1 MNSFEQPYVHE
12 PITKLNSKR
21 LMILPLLVELDGGK
35 KLCITEA
42 DLEDYPGMFLNNSTD
57 KPVLKPIFASYPKVK
72 KQGGHNNLQ
81 MLVEEREDY
90 IAKTSGTRAFPWR
103 MFIVSE
109 NDKQLADCYMVY
121 RLASPCRLQD
131 VSWVKPGKVAWDWWN
146 DWNIYDVDFRAGIN
160 TETYKY
166 YIDFAAEHGIEYVIL
181 DEGWSV
187 NMAADLM
194 QVIPEIDIPELV
206 KRARACGAVIL
217 MDAAQS
223 APHMPI
229 DVQKLDVDFVAFSG
243 HKMLAP
249 MGIGVLY
256 GKQELL
262 EKMPPFLTGGEMI
275 ETVSRYDAVYAELP
289 HKFEAGTVN
298 AGGAVGL
305 AAAIDYLES
314 YGMDTL
320 HAVEQELTAYLFRGM
335 NAIPHV
341 HVLGSQR
348 EDNHTGIV
356 SFTVDQVH
364 PHDISEVLS
373 SDGMD
378 IRAGHHCAQPLHDHL
393 GIHSTARAS
402 LMFYNTKEE
411 IDRFLESVS
420 NIRRR
425 MGFGNE

>member
-1 MNSFEQPYVHE
+1 MTAWNPEKVRQDFVLLQNTDRVYFDNAATSQKPKCVIDAVQEFYEKYNANVLRGLYPLSVEATERYENARKTVQRFIHAACPEEIIFTRNATESMNLVAYSYGMANLKAGDEILVSILEHHSNILPWQMVSRATGAKLVFLECE
-12 PITKLNSKR
+12 PDGTIPKEKMDEAFSEHTKLVAVTQVSN
-21 LMILPLLVELDGGK
+21 
-35 KLCITEA
+35 
-42 DLEDYPGMFLNNSTD
+42 
-57 KPVLKPIFASYPKVK
+57 VL
-72 KQGGHNNLQ
+72 G
-81 MLVEEREDY
+81 
-90 IAKTSGTRAFPWR
+90 
-103 MFIVSE
+103 
-109 NDKQLADCYMVY
+109 C
-121 RLASPCRLQD
+121 
-131 VSWVKPGKVAWDWWN
+131 
-146 DWNIYDVDFRAGIN
+146 
-160 TETYKY
+160 
-166 YIDFAAEHGIEYVIL
+166 
-181 DEGWSV
+181 V
-187 NMAADLM
+187 N
-194 QVIPEIDIPELV
+194 DIPELV

-320 HAVEQELTAYLFRGM
+320 HAVEQELTVYLFRGM

-402 LMFYNTKEE
+402 LMFYNTREE

>member
-1 MNSFEQPYVHE
+1 MTAWNPENVRQDFVLLQNTDRVYFDNAATSQKPKCVIDAVQEFYEKYNANVLRGLYPLSVEATKRYENARKTVQRFIHAACPEEIIFTRNATESMNLVAYSYGMANLKAGDEILVSILEHHSNILPWQMVSRATGAKLVFLECE
-12 PITKLNSKR
+12 PDGTIPKEKMDEAFSEHTKLVAVTQVSN
-21 LMILPLLVELDGGK
+21 
-35 KLCITEA
+35 
-42 DLEDYPGMFLNNSTD
+42 
-57 KPVLKPIFASYPKVK
+57 VL
-72 KQGGHNNLQ
+72 G
-81 MLVEEREDY
+81 
-90 IAKTSGTRAFPWR
+90 
-103 MFIVSE
+103 
-109 NDKQLADCYMVY
+109 C
-121 RLASPCRLQD
+121 
-131 VSWVKPGKVAWDWWN
+131 
-146 DWNIYDVDFRAGIN
+146 
-160 TETYKY
+160 
-166 YIDFAAEHGIEYVIL
+166 
-181 DEGWSV
+181 V
-187 NMAADLM
+187 N
-194 QVIPEIDIPELV
+194 DIPELV

>member
-1 MNSFEQPYVHE
+1 MTAWNPENVRQDFVLLQNTDRVYFDNAATSQKPKCVIDAVQEFYEKYNANVLRGLYPLSVEATERYENARKTVQRFIHAACPEEIIFTRNATESMNLVAYSYGMANLKAGDEILVSILEHHSNILPWQMVSRATGAKLVFLECE
-12 PITKLNSKR
+12 PDGTIPKEKMDEAFSEHTKLVAVTQVSN
-21 LMILPLLVELDGGK
+21 
-35 KLCITEA
+35 
-42 DLEDYPGMFLNNSTD
+42 
-57 KPVLKPIFASYPKVK
+57 VL
-72 KQGGHNNLQ
+72 G
-81 MLVEEREDY
+81 
-90 IAKTSGTRAFPWR
+90 
-103 MFIVSE
+103 
-109 NDKQLADCYMVY
+109 C
-121 RLASPCRLQD
+121 
-131 VSWVKPGKVAWDWWN
+131 
-146 DWNIYDVDFRAGIN
+146 
-160 TETYKY
+160 
-166 YIDFAAEHGIEYVIL
+166 
-181 DEGWSV
+181 V
-187 NMAADLM
+187 N
-194 QVIPEIDIPELV
+194 DIPELV

-364 PHDISEVLS
+364 SHDISEVLS

>member
-1 MNSFEQPYVHE
+1 MTAWNPENVRQDFVLLQNTDRVYFDNAATSQKPKCVIDAVQEFYEKYNANVLRGLYPLSVEATERYENARKTVQRFIHAACPEEIIFTRNATESMNLVAYSYGMTNLKAGDEILVSILEHHS
-12 PITKLNSKR
+12 N
-21 LMILPLLVELDGGK
+21 ILPWQMVSRATGAKLVFLECEPDGTIPK
-35 KLCITEA
+35 KKMDEA
-42 DLEDYPGMFLNNSTD
+42 FSEHTRLVAVTQVSN
-57 KPVLKPIFASYPKVK
+57 VL
-72 KQGGHNNLQ
+72 G
-81 MLVEEREDY
+81 
-90 IAKTSGTRAFPWR
+90 
-103 MFIVSE
+103 
-109 NDKQLADCYMVY
+109 C
-121 RLASPCRLQD
+121 
-131 VSWVKPGKVAWDWWN
+131 
-146 DWNIYDVDFRAGIN
+146 
-160 TETYKY
+160 
-166 YIDFAAEHGIEYVIL
+166 
-181 DEGWSV
+181 V
-187 NMAADLM
+187 N
-194 QVIPEIDIPELV
+194 DIPELV

>member
-1 MNSFEQPYVHE
+1 MTAWNPENVRQDFVLLQNTDRVYFDNAATSQKPKCVIDAVQEFYEKYNANVLRGLYPLSVEATERYENARKTVQRFIHAACPEEIIFTRNATESMNLVAYSYGMANLKAGDEILVSILEHHSNILPWQMVSRATGAKLVFLECE
-12 PITKLNSKR
+12 PDGTIPKEKMDEAFSEHTKLVAVTQVSN
-21 LMILPLLVELDGGK
+21 
-35 KLCITEA
+35 
-42 DLEDYPGMFLNNSTD
+42 
-57 KPVLKPIFASYPKVK
+57 VL
-72 KQGGHNNLQ
+72 G
-81 MLVEEREDY
+81 
-90 IAKTSGTRAFPWR
+90 
-103 MFIVSE
+103 
-109 NDKQLADCYMVY
+109 C
-121 RLASPCRLQD
+121 
-131 VSWVKPGKVAWDWWN
+131 
-146 DWNIYDVDFRAGIN
+146 
-160 TETYKY
+160 
-166 YIDFAAEHGIEYVIL
+166 
-181 DEGWSV
+181 V
-187 NMAADLM
+187 N
-194 QVIPEIDIPELV
+194 DIPELV

-217 MDAAQS
+217 MDTAQS

>member
-1 MNSFEQPYVHE
+1 MRQDFVLLQNTDRVYFDNAATSQKPKCVIDAVQEFYEKYNANVLRGLYPLSVEATERYENARKTVQRFIHAACPEEIIFTRNATESMNLVAYSYGMTNLKAGDEILVSILEHHS
-12 PITKLNSKR
+12 N
-21 LMILPLLVELDGGK
+21 ILPWQMVSRATGAKLVFLECEPDGTIPK
-35 KLCITEA
+35 EKMDEA
-42 DLEDYPGMFLNNSTD
+42 FSEHTRLVAVTQVSN
-57 KPVLKPIFASYPKVK
+57 VL
-72 KQGGHNNLQ
+72 G
-81 MLVEEREDY
+81 
-90 IAKTSGTRAFPWR
+90 
-103 MFIVSE
+103 
-109 NDKQLADCYMVY
+109 C
-121 RLASPCRLQD
+121 
-131 VSWVKPGKVAWDWWN
+131 
-146 DWNIYDVDFRAGIN
+146 
-160 TETYKY
+160 
-166 YIDFAAEHGIEYVIL
+166 
-181 DEGWSV
+181 V
-187 NMAADLM
+187 N
-194 QVIPEIDIPELV
+194 DIPELV
-206 KRARACGAVIL
+206 KRARACGAEIL

>member
-1 MNSFEQPYVHE
+1 MTAWNPENVRQDFVLLQNTDRVYFDNAATSQKPKCVIDAVQEFYEKYNANVLRGLYPLSVEATERYENARKAVQRFIHAACPEEIIFTRNATESMNLVAYSYGMTNLKAGDEILVSILEHHS
-12 PITKLNSKR
+12 N
-21 LMILPLLVELDGGK
+21 ILPWQMVSRATGAKLVFLECEPDGTILK
-35 KLCITEA
+35 EKMDEA
-42 DLEDYPGMFLNNSTD
+42 FSEHTRLVAVTQVSN
-57 KPVLKPIFASYPKVK
+57 VL
-72 KQGGHNNLQ
+72 G
-81 MLVEEREDY
+81 
-90 IAKTSGTRAFPWR
+90 
-103 MFIVSE
+103 
-109 NDKQLADCYMVY
+109 C
-121 RLASPCRLQD
+121 
-131 VSWVKPGKVAWDWWN
+131 
-146 DWNIYDVDFRAGIN
+146 
-160 TETYKY
+160 
-166 YIDFAAEHGIEYVIL
+166 
-181 DEGWSV
+181 V
-187 NMAADLM
+187 N
-194 QVIPEIDIPELV
+194 DIPELV

>member
-1 MNSFEQPYVHE
+1 MTAWNPENVRQDFVLLQNTDRVYFDNAATSQKPKCVIDAVQEFYEKYNANVLRGLYPLSVEATERYENARKTVQRFIHAACPEEIIFTRNATESMNLVAYSYGMTNLKAGDEILVSILEHHS
-12 PITKLNSKR
+12 N
-21 LMILPLLVELDGGK
+21 ILPWQMVSRATGAKLVFLECEPDGTIPK
-35 KLCITEA
+35 EKMDESFSEHTRLVAVTQVS
-42 DLEDYPGMFLNNSTD
+42 N
-57 KPVLKPIFASYPKVK
+57 VL
-72 KQGGHNNLQ
+72 G
-81 MLVEEREDY
+81 
-90 IAKTSGTRAFPWR
+90 
-103 MFIVSE
+103 
-109 NDKQLADCYMVY
+109 C
-121 RLASPCRLQD
+121 
-131 VSWVKPGKVAWDWWN
+131 
-146 DWNIYDVDFRAGIN
+146 
-160 TETYKY
+160 
-166 YIDFAAEHGIEYVIL
+166 
-181 DEGWSV
+181 V
-187 NMAADLM
+187 N
-194 QVIPEIDIPELV
+194 DIPELV
-206 KRARACGAVIL
+206 KRARACGAEIL

>member
-1 MNSFEQPYVHE
+1 MTAWNPEKVRQDFVLLQNTDRVYFDNAATSQKPKCVIDAVQEFYEKYNANVLRGLYPLSVEATERYENARKTVQRFIHAACPEEIIFTRNATESMNLVAYSYGMANLKAGDEILVSILEHHSNILPWQMVSRATGAKLVFLECE
-12 PITKLNSKR
+12 PDGTIPKEKMDEAFSEHTKLVAVTQVSNV
-21 LMILPLLVELDGGK
+21 LGCVNDIL
-35 KLCITEA
+35 
-42 DLEDYPGMFLNNSTD
+42 
-57 KPVLKPIFASYPKVK
+57 
-72 KQGGHNNLQ
+72 
-81 MLVEEREDY
+81 
-90 IAKTSGTRAFPWR
+90 
-103 MFIVSE
+103 
-109 NDKQLADCYMVY
+109 
-121 RLASPCRLQD
+121 
-131 VSWVKPGKVAWDWWN
+131 
-146 DWNIYDVDFRAGIN
+146 
-160 TETYKY
+160 
-166 YIDFAAEHGIEYVIL
+166 
-181 DEGWSV
+181 
-187 NMAADLM
+187 
-194 QVIPEIDIPELV
+194 ELV

>member
-1 MNSFEQPYVHE
+1 MTAWNPEKVRQDFVLLQNTDRVYFENEATSQKPKCVIDAVQEFYEKYNANVLRGLYPLSVEATERYENARKTVQRFIHAACPEEIIFTRNATESMNLVAYSYGMANLKAGDEILVSILEHHSNILPWQMVSRATGAKLVFLECE
-12 PITKLNSKR
+12 PDGTIPKEKMDEAFSEHTKLVAVTQVSN
-21 LMILPLLVELDGGK
+21 
-35 KLCITEA
+35 
-42 DLEDYPGMFLNNSTD
+42 
-57 KPVLKPIFASYPKVK
+57 VL
-72 KQGGHNNLQ
+72 G
-81 MLVEEREDY
+81 
-90 IAKTSGTRAFPWR
+90 
-103 MFIVSE
+103 
-109 NDKQLADCYMVY
+109 C
-121 RLASPCRLQD
+121 
-131 VSWVKPGKVAWDWWN
+131 
-146 DWNIYDVDFRAGIN
+146 
-160 TETYKY
+160 
-166 YIDFAAEHGIEYVIL
+166 
-181 DEGWSV
+181 V
-187 NMAADLM
+187 N
-194 QVIPEIDIPELV
+194 DIPELV

>member
-1 MNSFEQPYVHE
+1 MTAWNPENVRQDFVLLQNTDRVYFDNAATSQKPKCVIDAVQEFYEKYNANVLRGLYPLSVEATERYENARKTVQWFIHAACPEEIIFTRNATESMNLVAYSYGMANLKAGDEILVSILEHHSNILPWQMVSRATGAKLVFLECE
-12 PITKLNSKR
+12 PDGTIPKEKMDEAFSEHTKLVAVTQVSN
-21 LMILPLLVELDGGK
+21 
-35 KLCITEA
+35 
-42 DLEDYPGMFLNNSTD
+42 
-57 KPVLKPIFASYPKVK
+57 VL
-72 KQGGHNNLQ
+72 G
-81 MLVEEREDY
+81 
-90 IAKTSGTRAFPWR
+90 
-103 MFIVSE
+103 
-109 NDKQLADCYMVY
+109 C
-121 RLASPCRLQD
+121 
-131 VSWVKPGKVAWDWWN
+131 
-146 DWNIYDVDFRAGIN
+146 
-160 TETYKY
+160 
-166 YIDFAAEHGIEYVIL
+166 
-181 DEGWSV
+181 V
-187 NMAADLM
+187 N
-194 QVIPEIDIPELV
+194 DIPELV

>member
-1 MNSFEQPYVHE
+1 MTAWNPENVRQDFVLLQNTDRVYFDNAATSQKPKCVIDAVQEFYEKYNANVLRGLYPLSVEATERYENARKTVQRFIHAACPEEIIFTRNATESMNLVAYSYGMANLKAGDEILVSILEHHSNILPWQMVSRATGAKLVFLECE
-12 PITKLNSKR
+12 PDGTIPKEKMDEAFSEHTKLVAVTQVSN
-21 LMILPLLVELDGGK
+21 
-35 KLCITEA
+35 
-42 DLEDYPGMFLNNSTD
+42 
-57 KPVLKPIFASYPKVK
+57 VL
-72 KQGGHNNLQ
+72 G
-81 MLVEEREDY
+81 
-90 IAKTSGTRAFPWR
+90 
-103 MFIVSE
+103 
-109 NDKQLADCYMVY
+109 C
-121 RLASPCRLQD
+121 
-131 VSWVKPGKVAWDWWN
+131 
-146 DWNIYDVDFRAGIN
+146 
-160 TETYKY
+160 
-166 YIDFAAEHGIEYVIL
+166 
-181 DEGWSV
+181 V
-187 NMAADLM
+187 N
-194 QVIPEIDIPELV
+194 DIPELV

-262 EKMPPFLTGGEMI
+262 EKMPPFLTGGDMI
-275 ETVSRYDAVYAELP
+275 ETVSRYDAVYAELT

>member
-1 MNSFEQPYVHE
+1 MTAWNPENVRQDFVLLQNTDRVYFDNAATSQKPKCVIDAVQEFYEKYNANVLRGLYPLSVEATERYENARKTVQRFIHAACPEEIIFTRNATESMNLVAYSYGMANLKAGDEILVSILEHHSNILPWQRVSRATGAKLVFLECE
-12 PITKLNSKR
+12 PDGTIPKEKMDEAFSEHTKLVAVTQVSN
-21 LMILPLLVELDGGK
+21 
-35 KLCITEA
+35 
-42 DLEDYPGMFLNNSTD
+42 
-57 KPVLKPIFASYPKVK
+57 VL
-72 KQGGHNNLQ
+72 G
-81 MLVEEREDY
+81 
-90 IAKTSGTRAFPWR
+90 
-103 MFIVSE
+103 
-109 NDKQLADCYMVY
+109 C
-121 RLASPCRLQD
+121 
-131 VSWVKPGKVAWDWWN
+131 
-146 DWNIYDVDFRAGIN
+146 
-160 TETYKY
+160 
-166 YIDFAAEHGIEYVIL
+166 
-181 DEGWSV
+181 V
-187 NMAADLM
+187 N
-194 QVIPEIDIPELV
+194 DIPELV

>member
-1 MNSFEQPYVHE
+1 MTAWNPENVRQDFVLLQNTDRVYFDNAATSQKPKCVIDAVQEFYEKYNANVLRGLYPLSVEATERYENARKTVQRFIHAACPEEIIFTRNATESMNLVAYSYGMANLKAGDEILVSILEHHS
-12 PITKLNSKR
+12 N
-21 LMILPLLVELDGGK
+21 ILPWQMVSRATGAKLVFLECEPDGTIPK
-35 KLCITEA
+35 EKMDEA
-42 DLEDYPGMFLNNSTD
+42 FSEHTRLVAVTQVSN
-57 KPVLKPIFASYPKVK
+57 VL
-72 KQGGHNNLQ
+72 G
-81 MLVEEREDY
+81 
-90 IAKTSGTRAFPWR
+90 
-103 MFIVSE
+103 
-109 NDKQLADCYMVY
+109 C
-121 RLASPCRLQD
+121 
-131 VSWVKPGKVAWDWWN
+131 
-146 DWNIYDVDFRAGIN
+146 
-160 TETYKY
+160 
-166 YIDFAAEHGIEYVIL
+166 
-181 DEGWSV
+181 V
-187 NMAADLM
+187 N
-194 QVIPEIDIPELV
+194 DIPELV

-364 PHDISEVLS
+364 THDISEVLS

-402 LMFYNTKEE
+402 LMFYNTREE

>member
-1 MNSFEQPYVHE
+1 MTAWNPENVRQDFVLLQNTDRVYFDNAATSQKPKCVIDAVQEFYEKYNANVLRGLYPLSVEATERYENARKTVQRFIHAACPEEIIFTRNATESMNLVAYSYGMTNLKAGDEILVSILEHHS
-12 PITKLNSKR
+12 N
-21 LMILPLLVELDGGK
+21 ILPWQMVSRATGAKLVFLECEPDGTIPK
-35 KLCITEA
+35 EKMDEA
-42 DLEDYPGMFLNNSTD
+42 FSEHTRLVAVTQVSN
-57 KPVLKPIFASYPKVK
+57 VL
-72 KQGGHNNLQ
+72 G
-81 MLVEEREDY
+81 
-90 IAKTSGTRAFPWR
+90 
-103 MFIVSE
+103 
-109 NDKQLADCYMVY
+109 C
-121 RLASPCRLQD
+121 
-131 VSWVKPGKVAWDWWN
+131 
-146 DWNIYDVDFRAGIN
+146 
-160 TETYKY
+160 
-166 YIDFAAEHGIEYVIL
+166 
-181 DEGWSV
+181 V
-187 NMAADLM
+187 N
-194 QVIPEIDIPELV
+194 DIPELV
-206 KRARACGAVIL
+206 KRARACGAEIL

-229 DVQKLDVDFVAFSG
+229 DVQNLDVDFVAFSG

-356 SFTVDQVH
+356 SFTIDQVH

>member
-1 MNSFEQPYVHE
+1 MTAWNPENVRQDFVLLQNTDRVYFDNAATSQKPKCVIDAVQEFYEKYNANVLRGLYPLSVEATERYENARKTVQRFIHAACPEEIIFTRNATESMNLVAYSYGMANLKAGDEILVSILEHHSNILPWQMVSRATGAKLVFLECE
-12 PITKLNSKR
+12 PDGTIPKEKMDEAFSEHTKLVAVTQVSN
-21 LMILPLLVELDGGK
+21 
-35 KLCITEA
+35 
-42 DLEDYPGMFLNNSTD
+42 
-57 KPVLKPIFASYPKVK
+57 VL
-72 KQGGHNNLQ
+72 G
-81 MLVEEREDY
+81 
-90 IAKTSGTRAFPWR
+90 
-103 MFIVSE
+103 
-109 NDKQLADCYMVY
+109 C
-121 RLASPCRLQD
+121 
-131 VSWVKPGKVAWDWWN
+131 
-146 DWNIYDVDFRAGIN
+146 
-160 TETYKY
+160 
-166 YIDFAAEHGIEYVIL
+166 
-181 DEGWSV
+181 V
-187 NMAADLM
+187 N
-194 QVIPEIDIPELV
+194 DIPELV

-373 SDGMD
+373 NDGMD

>member
-1 MNSFEQPYVHE
+1 MTAWNPENVRQDFVLLQNTDRVYFDNAATSQKPKCVIDAVQEFYEKYNANVLRGLYPLSVEATERYENARKTVQRFIHAACPEEIIFTRNATESMNLVAYSYGMANLKAGDEILVSILEHHSNILPWQMVSRATGAKLVFLECE
-12 PITKLNSKR
+12 PDGTIPKEKMDEAFSEHTKLVAVTQVSN
-21 LMILPLLVELDGGK
+21 
-35 KLCITEA
+35 
-42 DLEDYPGMFLNNSTD
+42 
-57 KPVLKPIFASYPKVK
+57 VL
-72 KQGGHNNLQ
+72 G
-81 MLVEEREDY
+81 
-90 IAKTSGTRAFPWR
+90 
-103 MFIVSE
+103 
-109 NDKQLADCYMVY
+109 C
-121 RLASPCRLQD
+121 
-131 VSWVKPGKVAWDWWN
+131 
-146 DWNIYDVDFRAGIN
+146 
-160 TETYKY
+160 
-166 YIDFAAEHGIEYVIL
+166 
-181 DEGWSV
+181 V
-187 NMAADLM
+187 N
-194 QVIPEIDIPELV
+194 DIPELV

-335 NAIPHV
+335 NAIPYV

>member
-1 MNSFEQPYVHE
+1 MTAWNPENVRQDFVLLQNTDRVYFDNAATSQKPKCVIDAVQEFYEKYNANVLRGLYPLSVEATERYENARKTVQRFIHAACPEEIIFTRNATESMNLVAYSYGMANLKAGDEILVSILEHHSNILPWQMVSRATGAKLVFLECE
-12 PITKLNSKR
+12 PDGTIPKEKMDKAFSEHTKLVAVTQVSN
-21 LMILPLLVELDGGK
+21 
-35 KLCITEA
+35 
-42 DLEDYPGMFLNNSTD
+42 
-57 KPVLKPIFASYPKVK
+57 VL
-72 KQGGHNNLQ
+72 G
-81 MLVEEREDY
+81 
-90 IAKTSGTRAFPWR
+90 
-103 MFIVSE
+103 
-109 NDKQLADCYMVY
+109 C
-121 RLASPCRLQD
+121 
-131 VSWVKPGKVAWDWWN
+131 
-146 DWNIYDVDFRAGIN
+146 
-160 TETYKY
+160 
-166 YIDFAAEHGIEYVIL
+166 
-181 DEGWSV
+181 V
-187 NMAADLM
+187 N
-194 QVIPEIDIPELV
+194 DIPELV

-373 SDGMD
+373 SDSMD

>member
-1 MNSFEQPYVHE
+1 MTAWNPENVRQDFVLLQNTDRVYFDNAATSQKPKCVIDAVQEFYEKYNANVLRGLYPLSVEATERYENARKTVQRFIHAACPEEIIFTRNATESMNLVAYSYGMANLKAGDEILVSILEHHS
-12 PITKLNSKR
+12 N
-21 LMILPLLVELDGGK
+21 ILPWQMVSRATGAKLVFLECEPDGTIPK
-35 KLCITEA
+35 EKMDEA
-42 DLEDYPGMFLNNSTD
+42 FSEHTRLVAVTQVSN
-57 KPVLKPIFASYPKVK
+57 VL
-72 KQGGHNNLQ
+72 G
-81 MLVEEREDY
+81 
-90 IAKTSGTRAFPWR
+90 
-103 MFIVSE
+103 
-109 NDKQLADCYMVY
+109 C
-121 RLASPCRLQD
+121 
-131 VSWVKPGKVAWDWWN
+131 
-146 DWNIYDVDFRAGIN
+146 
-160 TETYKY
+160 
-166 YIDFAAEHGIEYVIL
+166 
-181 DEGWSV
+181 V
-187 NMAADLM
+187 N
-194 QVIPEIDIPELV
+194 DIPELV

-275 ETVSRYDAVYAELP
+275 ETVSRY
-289 HKFEAGTVN
+289 KFEAGTVN

>member
-1 MNSFEQPYVHE
+1 MTAWNPENVRQDFVLLQNTDRVYFDNAATSQKPKCVIDAVQEFYEKYNANVLRGLYPLSVEATERYENARKTVQRFIHAACPEEIIFTRNATESMNLVAYSYGMANLKAGDEILVSILEHHSNILPWQMVSRATGAKLIFLECE
-12 PITKLNSKR
+12 PDGTIPKEKMDEAFSEHTKLVAVTQVSN
-21 LMILPLLVELDGGK
+21 
-35 KLCITEA
+35 
-42 DLEDYPGMFLNNSTD
+42 
-57 KPVLKPIFASYPKVK
+57 VL
-72 KQGGHNNLQ
+72 G
-81 MLVEEREDY
+81 
-90 IAKTSGTRAFPWR
+90 
-103 MFIVSE
+103 
-109 NDKQLADCYMVY
+109 C
-121 RLASPCRLQD
+121 
-131 VSWVKPGKVAWDWWN
+131 
-146 DWNIYDVDFRAGIN
+146 
-160 TETYKY
+160 
-166 YIDFAAEHGIEYVIL
+166 
-181 DEGWSV
+181 V
-187 NMAADLM
+187 N
-194 QVIPEIDIPELV
+194 DIPELV

-262 EKMPPFLTGGEMI
+262 EKMPPVLTGGEMI

>member
-1 MNSFEQPYVHE
+1 MTAWNPENVRQDFVLLQNTDRVYFDNAATSQKPKCVIDAVQEFYEKYNANVLRGLYPLSVEATERYENARKTVQRFIHAACPEEIIFTRNATESMNLVAYSYGMANLKAGDEILVSILEHHSNILPWQMVSRATGAKLVFLECE
-12 PITKLNSKR
+12 PDGTIPKEKMDEAFSEHTKLVAVTQVSN
-21 LMILPLLVELDGGK
+21 
-35 KLCITEA
+35 
-42 DLEDYPGMFLNNSTD
+42 
-57 KPVLKPIFASYPKVK
+57 VL
-72 KQGGHNNLQ
+72 G
-81 MLVEEREDY
+81 
-90 IAKTSGTRAFPWR
+90 
-103 MFIVSE
+103 
-109 NDKQLADCYMVY
+109 C
-121 RLASPCRLQD
+121 
-131 VSWVKPGKVAWDWWN
+131 
-146 DWNIYDVDFRAGIN
+146 
-160 TETYKY
+160 
-166 YIDFAAEHGIEYVIL
+166 
-181 DEGWSV
+181 V
-187 NMAADLM
+187 N
-194 QVIPEIDIPELV
+194 DIPELV

-320 HAVEQELTAYLFRGM
+320 QAVEQELTAYLFRGM

>member
-1 MNSFEQPYVHE
+1 MTAWNPEKVRQDFVLLRNTDRVYFDNAATSQKPQCVLDAVEEFYQKYNANVLRGLYPLSVEATERYEADRRTVQRFIHAACPEEIIFTRNATESMNLVAYSYGMANLKAGDEILVSIMEHHSNILPWQMVSRATGAKLVFLECE
-12 PITKLNSKR
+12 PDGTITKEKMDAAFSEHTRMVAVTQVSN
-21 LMILPLLVELDGGK
+21 
-35 KLCITEA
+35 
-42 DLEDYPGMFLNNSTD
+42 
-57 KPVLKPIFASYPKVK
+57 VL
-72 KQGGHNNLQ
+72 G
-81 MLVEEREDY
+81 
-90 IAKTSGTRAFPWR
+90 
-103 MFIVSE
+103 
-109 NDKQLADCYMVY
+109 C
-121 RLASPCRLQD
+121 
-131 VSWVKPGKVAWDWWN
+131 
-146 DWNIYDVDFRAGIN
+146 
-160 TETYKY
+160 
-166 YIDFAAEHGIEYVIL
+166 
-181 DEGWSV
+181 V
-187 NMAADLM
+187 N
-194 QVIPEIDIPELV
+194 DIPELV
-206 KRARACGAVIL
+206 KRARACGAAIL

-314 YGMDTL
+314 YGMDKL

-335 NAIPHV
+335 KAIPHI
-341 HVLGSQR
+341 HVLGSDR

-356 SFTVDQVH
+356 SFAVDQVH

-393 GIHSTARAS
+393 GVHSTARAS

>member
-1 MNSFEQPYVHE
+1 MTAWNPENVRQDFVLLQNTDRVYFDNAATSQKPKCVIDAVQEFYEKYNANVLRGLYPLSVEATERYENARKTVQRFIHAACPEEIIFTRNATESMNLVAYSYGMANLKAGDEILVSILEHHSNILPWQMVSRATGAKLVFLECE
-12 PITKLNSKR
+12 PDGTIPKEKMDEAFSEHTKLVAVTQVSN
-21 LMILPLLVELDGGK
+21 
-35 KLCITEA
+35 
-42 DLEDYPGMFLNNSTD
+42 
-57 KPVLKPIFASYPKVK
+57 VL
-72 KQGGHNNLQ
+72 G
-81 MLVEEREDY
+81 
-90 IAKTSGTRAFPWR
+90 
-103 MFIVSE
+103 
-109 NDKQLADCYMVY
+109 C
-121 RLASPCRLQD
+121 
-131 VSWVKPGKVAWDWWN
+131 
-146 DWNIYDVDFRAGIN
+146 
-160 TETYKY
+160 
-166 YIDFAAEHGIEYVIL
+166 
-181 DEGWSV
+181 V
-187 NMAADLM
+187 N
-194 QVIPEIDIPELV
+194 DIPELV

-305 AAAIDYLES
+305 AAAIDYLDS

>member
-1 MNSFEQPYVHE
+1 MTAWNPENVRQDFVLLQNTDRVYFDNAATSQKPKCVIDAVQEFYEKYNANVLRGLYPLSVEATERYENARKTVQRFIHAACPEEIIFTRNATESMNLVAYSYGMANLKAGDEILVSILEHHSNILPWQMVSRVTGAKLVFLECE
-12 PITKLNSKR
+12 PDGTIPKEKMDEAFSEHTKLVAVTQVSN
-21 LMILPLLVELDGGK
+21 
-35 KLCITEA
+35 
-42 DLEDYPGMFLNNSTD
+42 
-57 KPVLKPIFASYPKVK
+57 VL
-72 KQGGHNNLQ
+72 G
-81 MLVEEREDY
+81 
-90 IAKTSGTRAFPWR
+90 
-103 MFIVSE
+103 
-109 NDKQLADCYMVY
+109 C
-121 RLASPCRLQD
+121 
-131 VSWVKPGKVAWDWWN
+131 
-146 DWNIYDVDFRAGIN
+146 
-160 TETYKY
+160 
-166 YIDFAAEHGIEYVIL
+166 
-181 DEGWSV
+181 V
-187 NMAADLM
+187 N
-194 QVIPEIDIPELV
+194 DIPELV

>member
-1 MNSFEQPYVHE
+1 MTAWNLENVRQDFVLLQNTDRVYFDNAATSQKPKCVIDAVQEFYEKYNANVLRGLYPLSVEATERYENARKTVQRFIHAACPEEIIFTRNATESMNLVAYSYGMANLKAGDEILVSILEHHSNILPWQMVSRATGAKLVFLECE
-12 PITKLNSKR
+12 PDGTIPKEKMDEAFSEHTKLVAVTQVSN
-21 LMILPLLVELDGGK
+21 
-35 KLCITEA
+35 
-42 DLEDYPGMFLNNSTD
+42 
-57 KPVLKPIFASYPKVK
+57 VL
-72 KQGGHNNLQ
+72 G
-81 MLVEEREDY
+81 
-90 IAKTSGTRAFPWR
+90 
-103 MFIVSE
+103 
-109 NDKQLADCYMVY
+109 C
-121 RLASPCRLQD
+121 
-131 VSWVKPGKVAWDWWN
+131 
-146 DWNIYDVDFRAGIN
+146 
-160 TETYKY
+160 
-166 YIDFAAEHGIEYVIL
+166 
-181 DEGWSV
+181 V
-187 NMAADLM
+187 N
-194 QVIPEIDIPELV
+194 DIPELV

>member
-1 MNSFEQPYVHE
+1 MTAWNPEKVRQDFVLLQNTDRVYFDNAATSQKPKCVIDAVQEFYEKYNANVLRGLYPLSVEATERYENARKTVQRFIHAACPEEIIFTRNATESMNLVAYSYGMANLKAGDEILVSILEHHSNILPWQMVSRATGAKLVFLECE
-12 PITKLNSKR
+12 PDGTIPKEKMDEAFSEHTKLVAVTQVSN
-21 LMILPLLVELDGGK
+21 
-35 KLCITEA
+35 
-42 DLEDYPGMFLNNSTD
+42 
-57 KPVLKPIFASYPKVK
+57 VL
-72 KQGGHNNLQ
+72 GC
-81 MLVEEREDY
+81 
-90 IAKTSGTRAFPWR
+90 
-103 MFIVSE
+103 VS
-109 NDKQLADCYMVY
+109 
-121 RLASPCRLQD
+121 
-131 VSWVKPGKVAWDWWN
+131 
-146 DWNIYDVDFRAGIN
+146 
-160 TETYKY
+160 
-166 YIDFAAEHGIEYVIL
+166 
-181 DEGWSV
+181 
-187 NMAADLM
+187 
-194 QVIPEIDIPELV
+194 DIPELV

>member
-1 MNSFEQPYVHE
+1 MTAWNPENVRQDFVLLQNTDRVYFDNAATSQKPKCVIDAVQEFYEKYNANVLRGLYPLSVEATERYENARKTVQRFIHAACPEEIIFTRNATESMNLVAYSYGMANLKAGDEILVSILEHHSNILPWQMVSRATGAKLVFLECE
-12 PITKLNSKR
+12 PDGTIPKEKMDEAFSEHTKLVAVTQVSN
-21 LMILPLLVELDGGK
+21 
-35 KLCITEA
+35 
-42 DLEDYPGMFLNNSTD
+42 
-57 KPVLKPIFASYPKVK
+57 VL
-72 KQGGHNNLQ
+72 G
-81 MLVEEREDY
+81 
-90 IAKTSGTRAFPWR
+90 
-103 MFIVSE
+103 
-109 NDKQLADCYMVY
+109 C
-121 RLASPCRLQD
+121 
-131 VSWVKPGKVAWDWWN
+131 
-146 DWNIYDVDFRAGIN
+146 
-160 TETYKY
+160 
-166 YIDFAAEHGIEYVIL
+166 
-181 DEGWSV
+181 V
-187 NMAADLM
+187 N
-194 QVIPEIDIPELV
+194 DIPELV

-262 EKMPPFLTGGEMI
+262 EKMPPFHTGGEMI

>member
-1 MNSFEQPYVHE
+1 MIDAVQEFYEKYNANVLRGLYPLSVEATERYENARKTVQRFIHAACPEEIIFTRNATESMNLVAYSYGMANLKAGDEILISILEHHSNILPWQMVSRATGAKLVFLECE
-12 PITKLNSKR
+12 PDGTIPKEKMDEAFSEHTKLVAVTQVSN
-21 LMILPLLVELDGGK
+21 
-35 KLCITEA
+35 
-42 DLEDYPGMFLNNSTD
+42 
-57 KPVLKPIFASYPKVK
+57 VL
-72 KQGGHNNLQ
+72 G
-81 MLVEEREDY
+81 
-90 IAKTSGTRAFPWR
+90 
-103 MFIVSE
+103 
-109 NDKQLADCYMVY
+109 C
-121 RLASPCRLQD
+121 
-131 VSWVKPGKVAWDWWN
+131 
-146 DWNIYDVDFRAGIN
+146 
-160 TETYKY
+160 
-166 YIDFAAEHGIEYVIL
+166 
-181 DEGWSV
+181 V
-187 NMAADLM
+187 N
-194 QVIPEIDIPELV
+194 DIPELV

>member
-1 MNSFEQPYVHE
+1 MTAWNPEKVRQDFVLLQNTDRVYFDNAATSQKPKCVIDAVQEFYEKYNANVLRGLYPLSVEATERYENARETVQRFIHAACPEEIIFTRNATESMNLVAYSYGMANLKAGDEILVSILEHHSNILPWQMVSRATGAKLVFLECE
-12 PITKLNSKR
+12 PDGTIPKEKMDEAFSEHTKLVAVTQVSN
-21 LMILPLLVELDGGK
+21 
-35 KLCITEA
+35 
-42 DLEDYPGMFLNNSTD
+42 
-57 KPVLKPIFASYPKVK
+57 VL
-72 KQGGHNNLQ
+72 G
-81 MLVEEREDY
+81 
-90 IAKTSGTRAFPWR
+90 
-103 MFIVSE
+103 
-109 NDKQLADCYMVY
+109 C
-121 RLASPCRLQD
+121 
-131 VSWVKPGKVAWDWWN
+131 
-146 DWNIYDVDFRAGIN
+146 
-160 TETYKY
+160 
-166 YIDFAAEHGIEYVIL
+166 
-181 DEGWSV
+181 V
-187 NMAADLM
+187 N
-194 QVIPEIDIPELV
+194 DIPELV

>member
-1 MNSFEQPYVHE
+1 MTAWNPENVRQDFVLLQNTDRVYFDNAATSQKPKCVIDAVQEFYEKYNANVLRGLYPLSVEATERYENARKTVQRFIHAACPEEIIFTRNATESMNLVAYSYGMTNLKAGDEILVSILEHHS
-12 PITKLNSKR
+12 N
-21 LMILPLLVELDGGK
+21 ILPWQMVSRATGAKLVFLECEPDGTIPK
-35 KLCITEA
+35 EKMDEA
-42 DLEDYPGMFLNNSTD
+42 FSEHTRLVAVTQVSN
-57 KPVLKPIFASYPKVK
+57 VL
-72 KQGGHNNLQ
+72 G
-81 MLVEEREDY
+81 
-90 IAKTSGTRAFPWR
+90 
-103 MFIVSE
+103 
-109 NDKQLADCYMVY
+109 C
-121 RLASPCRLQD
+121 
-131 VSWVKPGKVAWDWWN
+131 
-146 DWNIYDVDFRAGIN
+146 
-160 TETYKY
+160 
-166 YIDFAAEHGIEYVIL
+166 
-181 DEGWSV
+181 V
-187 NMAADLM
+187 N
-194 QVIPEIDIPELV
+194 DIPELV
-206 KRARACGAVIL
+206 KRARACGAEIL

>member
-1 MNSFEQPYVHE
+1 MQRFIHAACPEEIIFTRNATESMNLVAYSYGMANLKAGDEILVSILEHHSNILPWQMVSRATGAKLVFLECE
-12 PITKLNSKR
+12 PDGTIPKEKMDEAFSEHTKLVAVTQVSN
-21 LMILPLLVELDGGK
+21 
-35 KLCITEA
+35 
-42 DLEDYPGMFLNNSTD
+42 
-57 KPVLKPIFASYPKVK
+57 VL
-72 KQGGHNNLQ
+72 G
-81 MLVEEREDY
+81 
-90 IAKTSGTRAFPWR
+90 
-103 MFIVSE
+103 
-109 NDKQLADCYMVY
+109 C
-121 RLASPCRLQD
+121 
-131 VSWVKPGKVAWDWWN
+131 
-146 DWNIYDVDFRAGIN
+146 
-160 TETYKY
+160 
-166 YIDFAAEHGIEYVIL
+166 
-181 DEGWSV
+181 V
-187 NMAADLM
+187 NY
-194 QVIPEIDIPELV
+194 IPELV

>member
-1 MNSFEQPYVHE
+1 MTAWNPENVRQDFVLLQNTDRVYFDNAATSQKPKCVIDAVQEFYEKYNANVLRGLYPLSVEATERYENARKTVQRFIHAACPEEIIFTRNATESMNLVAYSYGMANLKAGDEILVSILEHHSNILPWQMVSRATGAKLVFLECE
-12 PITKLNSKR
+12 PDGTIPKEKMDEAFSEHTKLVAVTQVSN
-21 LMILPLLVELDGGK
+21 
-35 KLCITEA
+35 
-42 DLEDYPGMFLNNSTD
+42 
-57 KPVLKPIFASYPKVK
+57 VL
-72 KQGGHNNLQ
+72 G
-81 MLVEEREDY
+81 
-90 IAKTSGTRAFPWR
+90 
-103 MFIVSE
+103 
-109 NDKQLADCYMVY
+109 C
-121 RLASPCRLQD
+121 
-131 VSWVKPGKVAWDWWN
+131 
-146 DWNIYDVDFRAGIN
+146 
-160 TETYKY
+160 
-166 YIDFAAEHGIEYVIL
+166 
-181 DEGWSV
+181 V
-187 NMAADLM
+187 N
-194 QVIPEIDIPELV
+194 DIPELV

-411 IDRFLESVS
+411 IDRFLESDS

>member
-1 MNSFEQPYVHE
+1 MTAWNPENVRQDFVLLQNTDRVYFDNAATSQKPKCVIDAVQEFYEKYNANVLRGLYPLSVEATERYENARKTVQRFIHAACPEEIIFTRNATESMNLVAYSYGMANLKAGDEILVSILEHHS
-12 PITKLNSKR
+12 N
-21 LMILPLLVELDGGK
+21 ILPWQMVSRATGAKLVFLECEPDGTIPK
-35 KLCITEA
+35 EKMDEA
-42 DLEDYPGMFLNNSTD
+42 FSEHTRLVAVTQVSN
-57 KPVLKPIFASYPKVK
+57 VL
-72 KQGGHNNLQ
+72 G
-81 MLVEEREDY
+81 
-90 IAKTSGTRAFPWR
+90 
-103 MFIVSE
+103 
-109 NDKQLADCYMVY
+109 C
-121 RLASPCRLQD
+121 
-131 VSWVKPGKVAWDWWN
+131 
-146 DWNIYDVDFRAGIN
+146 
-160 TETYKY
+160 
-166 YIDFAAEHGIEYVIL
+166 
-181 DEGWSV
+181 V
-187 NMAADLM
+187 N
-194 QVIPEIDIPELV
+194 DIPELV

-314 YGMDTL
+314 YDMDTL

>member
-1 MNSFEQPYVHE
+1 MTAWNPENVRQDFVLLQNTDRVYFDNAATSQKPKCVIDAVQEFYEKYNANVLRGLYPLSVEATERYENARKTVQRFIHAACPEEIIFTRNATESMNLVAYSYGMANLKAGDEILVSILEHHSNILPWQMVSRATGAKLVFLECE
-12 PITKLNSKR
+12 PDGTIPKEKMDEAFSEHTKLVAVTQVSNV
-21 LMILPLLVELDGGK
+21 LGCV
-35 KLCITEA
+35 
-42 DLEDYPGMFLNNSTD
+42 NN
-57 KPVLKPIFASYPKVK
+57 
-72 KQGGHNNLQ
+72 
-81 MLVEEREDY
+81 
-90 IAKTSGTRAFPWR
+90 
-103 MFIVSE
+103 
-109 NDKQLADCYMVY
+109 
-121 RLASPCRLQD
+121 
-131 VSWVKPGKVAWDWWN
+131 
-146 DWNIYDVDFRAGIN
+146 
-160 TETYKY
+160 
-166 YIDFAAEHGIEYVIL
+166 
-181 DEGWSV
+181 
-187 NMAADLM
+187 
-194 QVIPEIDIPELV
+194 IPELV

-320 HAVEQELTAYLFRGM
+320 HAVEQELTAYLFCGM

>member
-1 MNSFEQPYVHE
+1 MTAWNPENVRQDFVLLQNTDRVYFDNAATSQKPKCVIDAVQEFYEKYNANVLRGLYPLSVEATERYENARKTVQRFIHAACPEEIIFTRNATESMNLVAYSYGMANLKAGDEILVSILEHHS
-12 PITKLNSKR
+12 N
-21 LMILPLLVELDGGK
+21 ILPWQMVSRATGAKLVFLECEPDGTIPK
-35 KLCITEA
+35 EKMDEA
-42 DLEDYPGMFLNNSTD
+42 FSEHTRLVAVTQVSN
-57 KPVLKPIFASYPKVK
+57 VL
-72 KQGGHNNLQ
+72 G
-81 MLVEEREDY
+81 
-90 IAKTSGTRAFPWR
+90 
-103 MFIVSE
+103 
-109 NDKQLADCYMVY
+109 C
-121 RLASPCRLQD
+121 
-131 VSWVKPGKVAWDWWN
+131 
-146 DWNIYDVDFRAGIN
+146 
-160 TETYKY
+160 
-166 YIDFAAEHGIEYVIL
+166 
-181 DEGWSV
+181 V
-187 NMAADLM
+187 N
-194 QVIPEIDIPELV
+194 DIPELV

-275 ETVSRYDAVYAELP
+275 ETVSSYDAVYAELP

>member
-1 MNSFEQPYVHE
+1 MTAWNPEKVRQDFVLLQNTDRVYFDNAATSQKPKCVIDAVQEFYEKYNANVLRGLYPLSVEATERYENARKTVQRFIHAACPEEIIFTRNATESMNLVAYSYGMANLKAGDEILVSILEHHSNILPWQMVSRATGAKLVFLECE
-12 PITKLNSKR
+12 PDGTIPKEKMDEAFSEHTKLVAVTQVSN
-21 LMILPLLVELDGGK
+21 
-35 KLCITEA
+35 
-42 DLEDYPGMFLNNSTD
+42 
-57 KPVLKPIFASYPKVK
+57 VL
-72 KQGGHNNLQ
+72 G
-81 MLVEEREDY
+81 
-90 IAKTSGTRAFPWR
+90 
-103 MFIVSE
+103 
-109 NDKQLADCYMVY
+109 C
-121 RLASPCRLQD
+121 
-131 VSWVKPGKVAWDWWN
+131 
-146 DWNIYDVDFRAGIN
+146 
-160 TETYKY
+160 
-166 YIDFAAEHGIEYVIL
+166 
-181 DEGWSV
+181 V
-187 NMAADLM
+187 N
-194 QVIPEIDIPELV
+194 DIPELV

-262 EKMPPFLTGGEMI
+262 EKMPPFLTCGEMI